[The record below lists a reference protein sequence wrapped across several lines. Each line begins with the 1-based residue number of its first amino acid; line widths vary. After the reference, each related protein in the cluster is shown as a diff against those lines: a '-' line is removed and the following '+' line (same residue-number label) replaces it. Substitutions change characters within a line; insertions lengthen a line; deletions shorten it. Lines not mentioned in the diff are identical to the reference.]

1 VKPILLGYAIGYLA
15 VAVVALLGWV
25 YREIRFRLALRKFE
39 RVVDKAIQGAE
50 DVMW

>member
-15 VAVVALLGWV
+15 VAVIALLGWV
-25 YREIRFRLALRKFE
+25 YREIRFRLALRG
-39 RVVDKAIQGAE
+39 VVREASRATGSHE